1 MSLLIRLYRAD
12 HSIYLIVPS
21 SNHDFYMVIWIVV
34 LDQQASNLTPTYV
47 YSCATRRDKKC
58 FGRQP
63 GSIWGGLTCGGGS
76 RHFSTLERIMKVF
89 QELFCNHVGCRQ
101 KIGISQAERGIQER
115 GKNIEQKPGSAQ
127 PSSKSAWGGPREM
140 RVKPGG
146 CAVRSLIPCPH
157 LSLLSRL

>member
-1 MSLLIRLYRAD
+1 M
-12 HSIYLIVPS
+12 
-21 SNHDFYMVIWIVV
+21 V

-76 RHFSTLERIMKVF
+76 RHFSTLKQTMKVF

-115 GKNIEQKPGSAQ
+115 GKNIERKPGSAQ
-127 PSSKSAWGGPREM
+127 PSSKIGMGPREM

-146 CAVRSLIPCPH
+146 CAVRRLIPCPH
-157 LSLLSRL
+157 HRICRSCPGSRRCQVVQTFRFLKLFWARSSSTFG